1 MADKTGEDEPMEGY
15 IEELIEC
22 PFCGGFVPN
31 EFECILCEEEL
42 VEMEIE
48 GRSKMVCSNCGTEVG
63 EAAEECPECDTTF
76 SY

>member
-1 MADKTGEDEPMEGY
+1 MAEEERKEAY

-42 VEMEIE
+42 LDVDME
-48 GRSKMVCSNCGTEVG
+48 RRKKMICSYCTEEVD
-63 EAAEECPECDTTF
+63 ETYEECPGCGSDFT
-76 SY
+76 Y